1 MWCLEASGLRI
12 IAFMNQKGGVGK
24 TTTVTNVGAAMAEAG
39 LKVCLIDMD
48 PQAHLTINYGL
59 EPTTDRVNLYDVL
72 IDDRPLNDAMVRI
85 NDRVTLVPSSID
97 LAAAEVELVSVIGRE
112 MQLKRRLD
120 ELAEPFDAVLLDCP
134 PSLGLLTLNALA
146 AASEVIIPMQ
156 AHFLAL
162 QGMARL
168 LETVR
173 LVQQRMNPS
182 LSVAG
187 IVLTLFDSQA
197 KLSSEVIGEIDKFL
211 TASTGKQ
218 LPWASARLL
227 KTRIRRNIKLA
238 ESPSFGQTILDYEPS
253 SNGAADYRALAR
265 EIIGDWQAKPQLPAG
280 SVAVEDSPVTD
291 TATRSKVDPEVSP
304 ESRPQQLPE
313 G

>member
-1 MWCLEASGLRI
+1 MRI

-39 LKVCLIDMD
+39 LKICLIDMD

-59 EPTTDRVNLYDVL
+59 EPSADRVSLYDVL
-72 IDDRPLNDAMVRI
+72 IDDRPLFDAMVRI
-85 NDRVTLVPSSID
+85 DDHITLVPSSID

-112 MQLKRRLD
+112 LQLRRRFE
-120 ELAEPFDAVLLDCP
+120 ELAESFDAILLDCP
-134 PSLGLLTLNALA
+134 PSLGLLTINALA
-146 AASEVIIPMQ
+146 AANEVIIPMQ

-173 LVQQRMNPS
+173 LVQQRMNPA

-197 KLSSEVIGEIDKFL
+197 KLTGEVIGEIEKFL
-211 TASTGKQ
+211 AASAGKP
-218 LPWASARLL
+218 LPWAKARLL
-227 KTRIRRNIKLA
+227 KSRIRRNIKLA
-238 ESPSFGQTILDYEPS
+238 ESPSFGQTILQYEPS
-253 SNGAADYRALAR
+253 SNGAADYRALAKELMSPPSAEMPSSQSPATLTEPPASR
-265 EIIGDWQAKPQLPAG
+265 EEEHTSDSAGNKADPA
-280 SVAVEDSPVTD
+280 V
-291 TATRSKVDPEVSP
+291 
-304 ESRPQQLPE
+304 
-313 G
+313 